1 MTELKNAICI
11 YNLCKIQRDINVRE
25 IPLYK
30 SYLSNIKYTTNK
42 NICIYLVLKSLG
54 MSDGNKGEYFL
65 IEAIKMALNQSFNAK
80 ITEIYKKIASKYSST
95 YATVEKE
102 IRFTID
108 DIFKS
113 MNPEILNAFFNKKT
127 KPGNLEFIFI
137 VADILTT
144 YSARFDENITKCI
157 KYMLNKKTKNQ
168 LIIDWMQEILS
179 KEEIIDFCILRKL
192 HSLGISSV
200 SSGFYYIREAIKINM
215 LDSSNKKLKTDIYPI
230 IAKKYSTTVSA
241 VESAMRYSIETSME
255 NIKYYTFYA
264 KYFRKEIEN
273 GKYPK
278 IKKFINVLSD
288 LVK

>member
-1 MTELKNAICI
+1 MTKLKNSICI
-11 YNLCKIQRDINVRE
+11 YNLCKIQKGIDMSE
-25 IPLYK
+25 FPLYK
-30 SYLSNIKYTTNK
+30 SYITNTKYTTNEK
-42 NICIYLVLKSLG
+42 ICLYLVLKSLG
-54 MSDGNKGEYFL
+54 MHNENNGEEFL
-65 IEAIKMALNQSFNAK
+65 IEAIEMTLNQSFNVK
-80 ITEIYKKIASKYSST
+80 ITELYKIIASKYSST
-95 YATVEKE
+95 YAIVEKE
-102 IRFTID
+102 IRFTIN
-108 DIFKS
+108 DIFES
-113 MNPEILNAFFNKKT
+113 ISSNILNAFFNKKT

-137 VADILTT
+137 VTDILTT
-144 YSARFDENITKCI
+144 YSAKFDENVTKCI

-288 LVK
+288 QVK